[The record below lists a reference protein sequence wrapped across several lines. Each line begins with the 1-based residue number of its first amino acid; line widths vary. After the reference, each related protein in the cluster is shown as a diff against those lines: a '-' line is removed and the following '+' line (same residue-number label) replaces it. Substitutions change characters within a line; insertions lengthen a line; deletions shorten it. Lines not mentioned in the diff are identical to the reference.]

1 VRGRALKVV
10 MAVAVMAAAAFLA
23 AAASGRSSAAGT
35 LVFGTTADP
44 VVLDGALISDGE
56 SGRVVIQIY
65 EGLVDLKP
73 GTTIVVPK
81 LATSWSASKNG
92 LTWTFQLRQG
102 VKFTDNTPFN
112 AKAVCYNFN
121 RWYNFTG
128 SFQNPGA
135 TYYWQTVFGG
145 FAHNEPGS
153 PTSSLY
159 KGCKTVGQYTV
170 KLLLTARSSSFLSAL
185 SAASFRMESPT
196 AMKKY
201 GADQGTVDSNGVFH
215 PTGSYATQHPTGTGP
230 FMLKSWKV
238 GDKLEL
244 VPNPKYWGP
253 KPKYGKIVIRN
264 VEASVQKLDV
274 LKGESQIAVDLSP
287 TQAQGMTG
295 VQIVNGAS
303 PNLFFLLTNDNPK
316 ISKITSNPQFQTA
329 VRDGIDYAG
338 LVQLAGKG
346 AVQAAGI
353 IPSMFL
359 GSLPA
364 GSGATF
370 DATKAKAALAA
381 SGAGHPTLKLV
392 YPSDIQVNGISFG
405 DLAARVQQDLQAI
418 GITVQ
423 LQGQSI
429 QVALNS
435 YRGGQEAMG
444 LWYWGPDFP
453 DPSDYLNFL
462 PGALVGLRAGWA
474 KGADPALEKMGAT
487 AAGTTQNAARGVIYQ
502 QIQRS
507 MNSASPFMPLIQ
519 PAQILVGAQS
529 LKNLQSNALWLVD
542 LSELG

>member
-1 VRGRALKVV
+1 
-10 MAVAVMAAAAFLA
+10 
-23 AAASGRSSAAGT
+23 
-35 LVFGTTADP
+35 
-44 VVLDGALISDGE
+44 
-56 SGRVVIQIY
+56 Y
-65 EGLVDLKP
+65 
-73 GTTIVVPK
+73 
-81 LATSWSASKNG
+81 
-92 LTWTFQLRQG
+92 TFTLRQG
-102 VKFTDNTPFN
+102 VKFANGDPVTAADVVFSLTRTKNINGNPSFLMAGITATSPSPQTVVLTSATPNTAIPAILTNPALGIVDAKKVQAAGGSDAAN
-112 AKAVCYNFN
+112 AATADKAETALN
-121 RWYNFTG
+121 TTSEG
-128 SFQNPGA
+128 SGPYTLTSYSTTTQVVLTANPG
-135 TYYWQTVFGG
+135 
-145 FAHNEPGS
+145 
-153 PTSSLY
+153 
-159 KGCKTVGQYTV
+159 
-170 KLLLTARSSSFLSAL
+170 
-185 SAASFRMESPT
+185 
-196 AMKKY
+196 
-201 GADQGTVDSNGVFH
+201 
-215 PTGSYATQHPTGTGP
+215 
-230 FMLKSWKV
+230 
-238 GDKLEL
+238 
-244 VPNPKYWGP
+244 YWGP

-435 YRGGQEAMG
+435 YRGGQEEMG

-474 KGADPALEKMGAT
+474 KGADPTLEKMGTT

-502 QIQRS
+502 QI
-507 MNSASPFMPLIQ
+507 
-519 PAQILVGAQS
+519 
-529 LKNLQSNALWLVD
+529 
-542 LSELG
+542 

>member
-1 VRGRALKVV
+1 MRPHRSQLHRWLASGCV
-10 MAVAVMAAAAFLA
+10 VAVTAGLA
-23 AAASGRSSAAGT
+23 ACSSSG
-35 LVFGTTADP
+35 GTTVGKTSIPPLSNLVVETSFVLKTIDP
-44 VVLDGALISDGE
+44 ARMFEPTGLMIDHILYDTLLTYKGSD
-56 SGRVVIQIY
+56 V
-65 EGLVDLKP
+65 
-73 GTTIVVPK
+73 TTPVPD
-81 LATSWSASKNG
+81 LATAYTASSDAK
-92 LTWTFQLRQG
+92 TYTFTLRQG
-102 VKFTDNTPFN
+102 VKFANGDPVTGADVVFSLMRTKNVNGNPSFLMAGITATSPSPQTVVLTSATPNTAIPAILTNPALGIVDAKKVQAAGGSDAAN
-112 AKAVCYNFN
+112 AATADKAETALN
-121 RWYNFTG
+121 TTSEG
-128 SFQNPGA
+128 SGPYTLTSYSTTTQVVLTANPG
-135 TYYWQTVFGG
+135 
-145 FAHNEPGS
+145 
-153 PTSSLY
+153 
-159 KGCKTVGQYTV
+159 
-170 KLLLTARSSSFLSAL
+170 
-185 SAASFRMESPT
+185 
-196 AMKKY
+196 
-201 GADQGTVDSNGVFH
+201 
-215 PTGSYATQHPTGTGP
+215 
-230 FMLKSWKV
+230 
-238 GDKLEL
+238 
-244 VPNPKYWGP
+244 YWGP

-287 TQAQGMTG
+287 TQAQGLTG

-487 AAGTTQNAARGVIYQ
+487 AAGTTQNTARGVIYQ